1 MNAHRILLAAVL
13 VITIGALI
21 AISGNDGKGRQ
32 EMTLAAVELPIEDDL
47 ASLSNA
53 TAWLNSQPLTAR
65 SLRGKVVLIDFWTY
79 TCINWIRTAPYVR
92 AWAEKYRDQGLVVIG
107 VHSPEFAFE
116 KNMDNVRRSAQDLRI
131 EYPIAVDSDFA
142 IWRAFRNRYWPA
154 LYFVDADGRVRHQQ
168 FGEGEYEQA
177 ERIIQRLLAEAGAR
191 GIPDELVAADGSGV
205 EAAADWRNLKT
216 PETYTGYERTEN
228 FSSRGG
234 AVPDQRRV
242 YTAPARLSLN
252 HWALSGDWEIGKQ
265 AAVLNM
271 ANGRIV
277 YRFHARDRNWR
288 H

>member
-1 MNAHRILLAAVL
+1 
-13 VITIGALI
+13 
-21 AISGNDGKGRQ
+21 
-32 EMTLAAVELPIEDDL
+32 
-47 ASLSNA
+47 
-53 TAWLNSQPLTAR
+53 
-65 SLRGKVVLIDFWTY
+65 
-79 TCINWIRTAPYVR
+79 
-92 AWAEKYRDQGLVVIG
+92 VIG

-116 KNMDNVRRSAQDLRI
+116 RNIDNVRRSAQDLRI
-131 EYPIAVDSDFA
+131 EYPIAIDSDFA
-142 IWRAFRNRYWPA
+142 IWGAFRNRYWPA

-168 FGEGEYEQA
+168 FGEGEYDQA
-177 ERIIQRLLAEAGAR
+177 ERIIQQLLAEAGAR